1 MNQLNNAPDHLYNLL
16 PAIYRIRD
24 EEQGGQLRALL
35 TIIESELNLV
45 EGDID
50 DLYQN
55 WFIET
60 SADWVVP
67 YIGDLLAVRDLN
79 IASPRSYGQE
89 RRSYVANTLV
99 YRQRKGTT
107 PVLEQLAKDITGW
120 GARVLEALPL
130 LATSQNLNHVR
141 SNGTVDLRVSKRP
154 KKLGTPFEN
163 SRDGAAHT
171 VELSR
176 RTGDRGRYNPTAVNL
191 YLWRLQD
198 YLIEWGTARSIPL
211 PQNIPGYC
219 FSFNPLDSLGEAT
232 PLFNQPQTET
242 EFTQLAAEINLP
254 AILTRETLQSLLALP
269 AKEQQQSAEY
279 LHYFGAE
286 PVFQI
291 KLNGA
296 DPIQPQNIKIADLD
310 WDQEGWQ
317 APSGLPDCLEE
328 GSSQVIVDPESGRF
342 LVLAA
347 DPPDDVQVSYAYGF
361 SGDIGGGSYERPRA
375 DTVALSDRL
384 IWEVKSRSSSV
395 PTALAQA
402 VTDWNRMAQKWQ
414 NYHDVVCIP
423 LGCLAI
429 DENNKSIMLPATK
442 ELRPQLKAGILK
454 GLQVIGKE
462 NELEITSAQ
471 DDVALTD
478 EQRDLAASRRQ
489 GDLEVTVL
497 PGIAIDSLGRSINL
511 NICYS
516 VILADYCDQ
525 TVSLA
530 ISYLPR
536 EGNPRWQITVVTS
549 EADGEYPP
557 NLYIRLAQVTLDR
570 NGRIKKIR
578 SVNREANKFIPGIF
592 RGLDISFSNN
602 PDQTITVAVSPGAP
616 LPGIAVN
623 SEGQVIS
630 LDQPISASLNELLN
644 QGSEPQLLQNRRVLL
659 FLIPG
664 EQPQL
669 GAVIDAQVG
678 IIRLQGSAT
687 VVGDLAIQIPANKQ
701 LHLVAANGDRPHLLG
716 NIFLQGISKPET
728 LAAGGL
734 WLDGLMVEGQLAISS
749 GNLQQLHISHSTLV
763 PNAGGLVVEKPEYD
777 VIDEDATDITLL
789 AMLMY
794 SVVLFQRLLKVGLS
808 KNSLSPQQR
817 IARITEITLKQV
829 SNAINAL
836 QHTAQEWQAPNHL
849 VTNQPQDCEEDTK
862 TNFDADNGQL
872 KITIEQSICGEIA
885 LADTVPSLKIIN
897 SIIDVGIDNNSFG
910 AIAAAGTATDI
921 QNSTI
926 LGTTIVRS
934 LEASES
940 IFADKVVTLRQQIGC
955 VRFCYVPVSSRTPPR
970 YRCQP
975 DLLLAENKQ
984 SPPAAITSL
993 YEEKSQLFVGTAG
1006 NGVFYHSSSPATWI
1020 PIKLGL
1026 KQEIITALTIVP
1038 QAAPAISFLLAGT
1051 ASGMLFRTDLPTLID
1066 GEGRLKSRGTQITG
1080 TATGFLTA
1088 LTLGSTVVVGE
1099 QVRTVVG
1106 ISNNLEMQIDQ
1117 PFTPDITV
1125 NSSFQFNHS
1134 LWAMVQPKPFT
1145 NTAITTII
1153 QRDRSGQK
1161 NIWVGTAGDGVFR
1174 SNDAQTWTGVNAG
1187 LTNLDVRAIAIN
1199 PTSYDLFV
1207 GTYGNGVFWSSD
1219 DGDTW
1224 QGGDPLDP
1232 EIRQSGLT
1240 DPQVIS
1246 LTINPYNSHIFAGT
1260 AGSGVFRSTD
1270 RGSHWESVSQGLKN
1284 PYIEVLTH
1292 HARSDLGTIT
1302 TANDQVVF
1310 SNPDLISLLPNGN
1323 YTIVANEQTRILSIW
1338 QEGEQQL
1345 RILDDAFDPDLA
1357 ISTPFT
1363 LIDLFVGT
1371 SNGGIFCSTD
1381 EGQTWQNI
1389 SNGLTN
1395 TNITA
1400 LAFTL
1405 RDHKLLLYA
1414 GTRIGSVFYLE
1425 DNQQWRTLNTGLD
1438 QVDITLELLNQ
1449 IQPDFTSLNY
1459 TQPGYVQL
1467 CNACSAGIYTG
1478 AEDGSEMG
1486 VFSYL
1491 KNPQRAANLQASL
1504 KEYLRFGLQA
1514 KIIYIT

>member
-35 TIIESELNLV
+35 TIIESELNLI
-45 EGDID
+45 EGDIS

-79 IASPRSYGQE
+79 IASPRYGQE
-89 RRSYVANTLV
+89 RRAYVANTLA

-107 PVLEQLAKDITGW
+107 PVLEQLARDITGW

-176 RTGDRGRYNPTAVNL
+176 RTGDRGRYNPTTVDL

-198 YLIEWGTARSIPL
+198 YPIEWGNARSIPA
-211 PQNIPGYC
+211 PQNIPCYC
-219 FSFNPLDSLGEAT
+219 FAFNPLGAMT

-242 EFTQLAAEINLP
+242 ELIQLAEEINLP
-254 AILTRETLQSLLALP
+254 AILTRATLKNLLTLP
-269 AKEQQQSAEY
+269 VKEQRQSAEY

-296 DPIQPQNIKIADLD
+296 DPLQPQNIKIADLQ

-328 GSSQVIVDPESGRF
+328 GGSQVIVDPESGRF

-347 DPPDDVQVSYAYGF
+347 DPPDEVQVSYTYGF
-361 SGDIGGGSYERPRA
+361 SGDIGGGPYERPQTVA

-384 IWEVKSRSSSV
+384 IWEVKSRPSSV

-414 NYHDVVCIP
+414 NYHDVAYIP

-429 DENNKSIMLPATK
+429 DENNESILLPATA
-442 ELRPQLKAGILK
+442 ELRPQLRAGILE
-454 GLQVIGKE
+454 GLQVTGIEGE
-462 NELEITSAQ
+462 
-471 DDVALTD
+471 
-478 EQRDLAASRRQ
+478 
-489 GDLEVTVL
+489 LEVTVL
-497 PGIAIDSLGRSINL
+497 PGVAIDSLGRSINL
-511 NICYS
+511 NIRYS
-516 VILADYCDQ
+516 VILANYCDQ
-525 TVSLA
+525 TVSVA

-549 EADGEYPP
+549 ATDGEYLP
-557 NLYIRLAQVTLDR
+557 NLYIRLAQVTLDH

-578 SVNREANKFIPGIF
+578 SVNREANKFIPGIL

-602 PDQTITVAVSPGAP
+602 PDQIITVAVSPGAF

-623 SEGQVIS
+623 SQGQVIS
-630 LDQPISASLNELLN
+630 LNQPISASLNELLN
-644 QGSEPQLLQNRRVLL
+644 QGSTPQLLQNRRVLL

-664 EQPQL
+664 EQLRL

-678 IIRLQGSAT
+678 IIRLQGNAT
-687 VVGDLAIQIPANKQ
+687 VVGDLTIQIPATKQ

-716 NIFLQGISKPET
+716 NIFLQGISKPTT
-728 LAAGGL
+728 LNAGSF
-734 WLDGLMVEGQLAISS
+734 WLDGLLLEGQLAVSS
-749 GNLQQLHISHSTLV
+749 GNLQQLQISHSTLV
-763 PNAGGLVVEKPEYD
+763 PNAGGLVVEKPTYD

-794 SVVLFQRLLKVGLS
+794 SVVLFQRLLKVGLG

-817 IARITEITLKQV
+817 IARITEITLKQM

-836 QHTAQEWQAPNHL
+836 QYTTQQWQTPANHDKIL
-849 VTNQPQDCEEDTK
+849 NQQQDLEEDCGQDPK
-862 TNFDADNGQL
+862 TNFNADNGQL
-872 KITIEQSICGEIA
+872 QITVAQSICGEIA

-897 SIIDVGIDNNSFG
+897 SIIDAGGDTNSFG

-934 LEASES
+934 LAASDS
-940 IFADKVVTLRQQIGC
+940 IFGDKVVTLRQQIGC
-955 VRFCYVPVSSRTPPR
+955 MRFCYVPVSSRTPPR

-975 DLLLAENKQ
+975 DLLLAKNQ
-984 SPPAAITSL
+984 QAPPPAITSL
-993 YEEKSQLFVGTAG
+993 SRYEQGVPLFVGTAG
-1006 NGVFYHSSSPATWI
+1006 QGIFYYSSSPATWI
-1020 PIKLGL
+1020 PIKSGL
-1026 KQEIITALTIVP
+1026 EQEIITALTIVP
-1038 QAAPAISFLLAGT
+1038 QTDPTTSFLLAGT
-1051 ASGMLFRTDLPTLID
+1051 ASGMLLRAILPTLLPGI
-1066 GEGRLKSRGTQITG
+1066 GSLKSRGTQVIG

-1088 LTLGSTVVVGE
+1088 LTLGDTIIVGN

-1106 ISNNLEMQIDQ
+1106 ISNDVDLQIDR
-1117 PFTPDITV
+1117 PFTPDITT
-1125 NSSFQFNHS
+1125 NSSFQLNHTQ
-1134 LWAMVQPKPFT
+1134 WAVVQPQPFT

-1153 QRDRSGQK
+1153 QHDRLGQK
-1161 NIWVGTAGDGVFR
+1161 TIWVGTAGDGVFR
-1174 SNDAQTWTGVNAG
+1174 SNDAQTWTGVNVG
-1187 LTNLDVRAIAIN
+1187 LTNLDVRAIEIN
-1199 PTSYDLFV
+1199 STSHDLFV

-1219 DGDTW
+1219 NGNTW

-1246 LTINPYNSHIFAGT
+1246 LTINPSNSHVFAGT

-1270 RGSHWESVSQGLKN
+1270 RGTHWESVSQGLKN
-1284 PYIEVLTH
+1284 LYIEVLIH

-1302 TANDQVVF
+1302 TVNDQVVF
-1310 SNPDLISLLPNGN
+1310 SNPELILLLPNGN
-1323 YTIVANEQTRILSIW
+1323 YTIVANEQTRILSLW
-1338 QEGEQQL
+1338 QEGGQQL
-1345 RILDDAFDPDLA
+1345 RILNDAFDPDLA
-1357 ISTPFT
+1357 GSTPFT
-1363 LIDLFVGT
+1363 LIDLFAGT
-1371 SNGGIFCSTD
+1371 SNGGIIHSTD
-1381 EGQTWQNI
+1381 EGQNWQEL

-1400 LAFTL
+1400 LTFVSQ
-1405 RDHKLLLYA
+1405 DHKLLLYA
-1414 GTRIGSVFYLE
+1414 STGIGSVFYWE
-1425 DNQQWRTLNTGLD
+1425 DHQQWRTLNTGLD
-1438 QVDITLELLNQ
+1438 QVDKTLELLNQ

-1459 TQPGYVQL
+1459 PQPGYAQL
-1467 CNACSAGIYTG
+1467 CDTCSTEIYTG

-1491 KNPQRAANLQASL
+1491 KHPQRAANLQASL

>member
-79 IASPRSYGQE
+79 IASPHSYGQE
-89 RRSYVANTLV
+89 RRSYVANTLA

-176 RTGDRGRYNPTAVNL
+176 RTGDRGRYNPTAVSL

-198 YLIEWGTARSIPL
+198 YPIEWGTAQLIQQ
-211 PQNIPGYC
+211 PQSIPGYC
-219 FSFNPLDSLGEAT
+219 FSFNPLGAT
-232 PLFNQPQTET
+232 APLFNQPQTET
-242 EFTQLAAEINLP
+242 EFTQLAEEINLP
-254 AILTRETLQSLLALP
+254 AILTRETLQNLLTLP
-269 AKEQQQSAEY
+269 VNEQQKSAEY
-279 LHYFGAE
+279 LHYFGVK

-291 KLNGA
+291 KLDGA
-296 DPIQPQNIKIADLD
+296 DPIQPPNIRIADLQ

-317 APSGLPDCLEE
+317 VPSGLSNCIEE
-328 GSSQVIVDPESGRF
+328 GEPQVIVDPESGHF

-347 DPPDDVQVSYAYGF
+347 DPPAEVQVSYAYGF
-361 SGDIGGGSYERPRA
+361 SGDIGGGSYERSQTVS

-384 IWEVKSRSSSV
+384 IWEVKSRPSSV

-414 NYHDVVCIP
+414 NYHDVVYIP

-429 DENNKSIMLPATK
+429 DENNKSIMLPATE
-442 ELRPQLKAGILK
+442 ELRPPLKAGILK

-462 NELEITSAQ
+462 NELENTNLQ

-511 NICYS
+511 NIRYS

-525 TVSLA
+525 TVWLA

-536 EGNPRWQITVVTS
+536 EENPHWQITVVTS
-549 EADGEYPP
+549 ATDGEYPP
-557 NLYIRLAQVTLDR
+557 NLYIRLAQVTLDH
-570 NGRIKKIR
+570 NGRVKKIR
-578 SVNREANKFIPGIF
+578 SVDREANKFIPGIL

-602 PDQTITVAVSPGAP
+602 PDQTISVAVSPGSP

-623 SEGQVIS
+623 SEGQVLS
-630 LDQPISASLNELLN
+630 LDQPISASLHELLN
-644 QGSEPQLLQNRRVLL
+644 QGSDPQLLQNRRVLL

-687 VVGDLAIQIPANKQ
+687 VVGDLTIQIPANKQ

-716 NIFLQGISKPET
+716 NIFLQGISQPET
-728 LAAGGL
+728 LNAGSFR
-734 WLDGLMVEGQLAISS
+734 LDGLTIEGQLTVFS

-763 PNAGGLVVEKPEYD
+763 PTAGGLVVEKPEYD
-777 VIDEDATDITLL
+777 VMDEDATDITLL

-794 SVVLFQRLLKVGLS
+794 SVVLFQRLLKVGLG

-836 QHTAQEWQAPNHL
+836 QHTAQEWQAP
-849 VTNQPQDCEEDTK
+849 VNQRVVNQSQDCAENPK

-897 SIIDVGIDNNSFG
+897 SIIDAGRDANSFG

-934 LEASES
+934 LEASDS
-940 IFADKVVTLRQQIGC
+940 IFADKVVTLRQQVGC

-984 SPPAAITSL
+984 FAPTAITSL
-993 YEEKSQLFVGTAG
+993 CEQESQLFVGTAG
-1006 NGVFYHSSSPATWI
+1006 NGVFYYSSSPATWI

-1026 KQEIITALTIVP
+1026 GQEIITALTILP
-1038 QAAPAISFLLAGT
+1038 QANPTASFLLAGT
-1051 ASGMLFRTDLPTLID
+1051 ASGMLFRSFLPTLIT
-1066 GEGRLKSRGTQITG
+1066 GVGNIKSRGTQVSG
-1080 TATGFLTA
+1080 VATGFLTM
-1088 LTLGSTVVVGE
+1088 LTLGDTIIVQD

-1106 ISNNLEMQIDQ
+1106 ISNNVELQIDR
-1117 PFTPDITV
+1117 PFTPDITT
-1125 NSSFQFNHS
+1125 NSSFQFNHTQ
-1134 LWAMVQPKPFT
+1134 WTVVHKPFT
-1145 NTAITTII
+1145 NTVITTII
-1153 QRDRSGQK
+1153 QHDRSGQK
-1161 NIWVGTAGDGVFR
+1161 TIFVGTAGDGVFR
-1174 SNDAQTWTGVNAG
+1174 SKDAQTWTGLNIG

-1199 PTSYDLFV
+1199 PTNHNLFV

-1219 DGDTW
+1219 EGETW
-1224 QGGDPLDP
+1224 QGGDPVDP

-1246 LTINPYNSHIFAGT
+1246 LTVNPYNNHVFVGT

-1270 RGSHWESVSQGLKN
+1270 QGTHWESVSQGLKN
-1284 PYIEVLTH
+1284 PYIDVLIH
-1292 HARSDLGTIT
+1292 HARSNLGTIT

-1310 SNPDLISLLPNGN
+1310 SNPELILLLPDGN

-1338 QEGEQQL
+1338 QEGEQRF
-1345 RILDDAFDPDLA
+1345 RILNDAFDPDLA
-1357 ISTPFT
+1357 VSKPFT
-1363 LIDLFVGT
+1363 LIDLFAGT
-1371 SNGGIFCSTD
+1371 SNGGIFRSMN
-1381 EGQTWQNI
+1381 EGQNWQEIN
-1389 SNGLTN
+1389 NGLAN

-1400 LAFTL
+1400 LTL
-1405 RDHKLLLYA
+1405 IPQGDKLLLYA
-1414 GTRIGSVFYLE
+1414 GSGIGSVFYLE

-1449 IQPDFTSLNY
+1449 IQPDFTSLSY

-1467 CNACSAGIYTG
+1467 CEACSAGIYTG

-1491 KNPQRAANLQASL
+1491 KQPQRAANLQASL

>member
-1 MNQLNNAPDHLYNLL
+1 MNQLKNAPDHLYNLL

-35 TIIESELNLV
+35 TIIENELNLV
-45 EGDID
+45 EGDIS

-79 IASPRSYGQE
+79 IASPRTYGQE
-89 RRSYVANTLV
+89 RRAYVANTLA

-107 PVLEQLAKDITGW
+107 PVLEQLARDITGW

-176 RTGDRGRYNPTAVNL
+176 RTGDRGRYNPTTVDL

-198 YLIEWGTARSIPL
+198 YPIEWGNARSIQP

-219 FSFNPLDSLGEAT
+219 FSFSPLGAT
-232 PLFNQPQTET
+232 APLFNQPQTET
-242 EFTQLAAEINLP
+242 ELIQLAEEINLP
-254 AILTRETLQSLLALP
+254 AILTRETLKSLLALP
-269 AKEQQQSAEY
+269 VKEQQQSAEY

-296 DPIQPQNIKIADLD
+296 DPLQPQNIKIDDLQ
-310 WDQEGWQ
+310 WEEEGWQ
-317 APSGLPDCLEE
+317 VPSGLPDCLEE
-328 GSSQVIVDPESGRF
+328 GGSQVIVDPESGRF

-347 DPPDDVQVSYAYGF
+347 DPPDEVQVSYAYGF
-361 SGDIGGGSYERPRA
+361 SGDIGGGPYERPRTVA

-384 IWEVKSRSSSV
+384 IWEVKSRPSSF

-414 NYHDVVCIP
+414 NYHDVVYIP

-429 DENNKSIMLPATK
+429 DENNESILLPTTA
-442 ELRPQLKAGILK
+442 ELRPQLRAGILE
-454 GLQVIGKE
+454 GLQVTGTE
-462 NELEITSAQ
+462 GE
-471 DDVALTD
+471 
-478 EQRDLAASRRQ
+478 
-489 GDLEVTVL
+489 LEVTVL
-497 PGIAIDSLGRSINL
+497 PGVAIDSLGRSINL
-511 NICYS
+511 NIRYS
-516 VILADYCDQ
+516 LILADYCDQ
-525 TVSLA
+525 TVSIA

-536 EGNPRWQITVVTS
+536 EGNPRWQIIVVTS

-557 NLYIRLAQVTLDR
+557 NLYIRLAQVTLDH
-570 NGRIKKIR
+570 NGNIKKIR
-578 SVNREANKFIPGIF
+578 SVDREANKFIPGIL

-623 SEGQVIS
+623 SEGQILS
-630 LDQPISASLNELLN
+630 LEQPISASLNELLN
-644 QGSEPQLLQNRRVLL
+644 QGSGLQFLQNRRVLL

-664 EQPQL
+664 EQLQL

-678 IIRLQGSAT
+678 IIRLQGNAT
-687 VVGDLAIQIPANKQ
+687 VVGDLTIQIPATKQ

-716 NIFLQGISKPET
+716 NIFLQGISQPET
-728 LAAGGL
+728 LNAGRF
-734 WLDGLMVEGQLAISS
+734 WLDGLLLEGQLALSS

-794 SVVLFQRLLKVGLS
+794 SVVLFQRLLKVGLG

-817 IARITEITLKQV
+817 IARITEITLKQM

-836 QHTAQEWQAPNHL
+836 QHTAQQWQTS
-849 VTNQPQDCEEDTK
+849 TNQHEIVGQQQGDEEDCGEDTK

-872 KITIEQSICGEIA
+872 KIIIEQSICGEIA

-897 SIIDVGIDNNSFG
+897 SIIDAGIADNSFG

-934 LEASES
+934 LEASDS

-984 SPPAAITSL
+984 SPPTAITSL
-993 YEEKSQLFVGTAG
+993 YEQESQLFVGTAG
-1006 NGVFYHSSSPATWI
+1006 NGVFYYSSSPATWI

-1026 KQEIITALTIVP
+1026 GQEIITALTIVS
-1038 QAAPAISFLLAGT
+1038 QAAPTTSFLLAGT
-1051 ASGMLFRTDLPTLID
+1051 ASGMLLRASLPTLSTGI
-1066 GEGRLKSRGTQITG
+1066 GSIKSRGIQVTG

-1088 LTLGSTVVVGE
+1088 LTLGDTVIVGD
-1099 QVRTVVG
+1099 QIRTVVG
-1106 ISNNLEMQIDQ
+1106 ISNNLELQIDR
-1117 PFTPDITV
+1117 PFTPDITN
-1125 NSSFQFNHS
+1125 NSSFQFNHTQ
-1134 LWAMVQPKPFT
+1134 WEMVQLKPFT
-1145 NTAITTII
+1145 NTVITTII
-1153 QRDRSGQK
+1153 QHDRSGQR
-1161 NIWVGTAGDGVFR
+1161 NIFVGTAGDGVFR
-1174 SNDAQTWTGVNAG
+1174 SNDAQTWTGVNSG

-1199 PTSYDLFV
+1199 PTSQDLFV

-1224 QGGDPLDP
+1224 HGGDPLDP

-1240 DPQVIS
+1240 DPQVLS
-1246 LTINPYNSHIFAGT
+1246 LTINPYNSHVFAGT
-1260 AGSGVFRSTD
+1260 AGSGVFCSTD
-1270 RGSHWESVSQGLKN
+1270 RGEHWESVSQGLKN
-1284 PYIEVLTH
+1284 PYIDVLIH

-1310 SNPDLISLLPNGN
+1310 SNPELISLLPNGN
-1323 YTIVANEQTRILSIW
+1323 YTIVANEQTRILSIGSG
-1338 QEGEQQL
+1338 GEQQI
-1345 RILDDAFDPDLA
+1345 RILNDAFDPDLA
-1357 ISTPFT
+1357 VSTPFT
-1363 LIDLFVGT
+1363 LIDLFAGT
-1371 SNGGIFCSTD
+1371 SNGGIFRSTD
-1381 EGQTWQNI
+1381 EGQNWQEI

-1400 LAFTL
+1400 LVCTP
-1405 RDHKLLLYA
+1405 RDDKLLLYT
-1414 GTRIGSVFYLE
+1414 GTGIGSVFYLE
-1425 DNQQWRTLNTGLD
+1425 DNQKWRTINTGLD
-1438 QVDITLELLNQ
+1438 QVDETLELLNQ

-1467 CNACSAGIYTG
+1467 CDACSAGIYTG

-1491 KNPQRAANLQASL
+1491 KNPQRAANLEASL